1 MSTSIVSSFIEGSP
15 PGELNEVINSIKA
28 LTADSDPSI
37 LQKCKSAFQKYN
49 ESQLVV
55 GKVPGGTSYVRTA
68 CIAFNTPDSTCC
80 IFAECD
86 EA

>member
-15 PGELNEVINSIKA
+15 PGELTEVTNSIKA
-28 LTADSDPSI
+28 LTSDSDPSI

-55 GKVPGGTSYVRTA
+55 AKVPGGASYVRS
-68 CIAFNTPDSTCC
+68 CPIS
-80 IFAECD
+80 
-86 EA
+86 